1 MSKLYPKTAPA
12 RMMRA
17 IITINIERG
26 TLVRSKGTMV
36 ESLAPPVVHVSIC
49 RKLFGI
55 DPKSII
61 QQPRCAISNKLA
73 GALSLEGSEKTF

>member
-12 RMMRA
+12 RMRA

-26 TLVRSKGTMV
+26 TLVRSKRGMV
-36 ESLAPPVVHVSIC
+36 ESLASPVVLVSIC

-55 DPKSII
+55 DTKSII
-61 QQPRCAISNKLA
+61 QQPRCTILNEVA
-73 GALSLEGSEKTF
+73 GALSLEGAEKAF

>member
-26 TLVRSKGTMV
+26 TLVRSKGRMV
-36 ESLAPPVVHVSIC
+36 ESLASPAVLVSIC

-55 DPKSII
+55 DPTSRI
-61 QQPRCAISNKLA
+61 QQPRCEISNEVA
-73 GALSLEGSEKTF
+73 

>member
-17 IITINIERG
+17 IITISIERG
-26 TLVRSKGTMV
+26 TLVRLKGRMV
-36 ESLAPPVVHVSIC
+36 ESLASPVVLVSIC

-55 DPKSII
+55 DPTSII
-61 QQPRCAISNKLA
+61 QQPRCAISNEVA
-73 GALSLEGSEKTF
+73 

>member
-26 TLVRSKGTMV
+26 TLVRSKRGMV
-36 ESLAPPVVHVSIC
+36 ESLASPVVLVSIC

-55 DPKSII
+55 DPKV
-61 QQPRCAISNKLA
+61 
-73 GALSLEGSEKTF
+73 